1 MNIIGFLISLALF
14 IGGFYLMG
22 SAFYVAGLE
31 SVVFVAGILCS
42 SLGLAIPFHLL
53 KRVDG

>member
-1 MNIIGFLISLALF
+1 MNILGFLISLALF

-22 SAFYVAGLE
+22 SAFYVVGLE

-42 SLGLAIPFHLL
+42 SLGLLIPVHLL
-53 KRVDG
+53 KRIDG